1 VQQVAPG
8 STAVRVAFA
17 NEGMTMADGISFKTD
32 DAAIDIAAAGAALA
46 RHWGIEGRLTVLPG
60 EFDQNF
66 MVALNGQPTHVLK
79 IMRPGCEAAFVDLQ
93 CCALRHVVAC
103 DPALP
108 VPAVVAARDG
118 ADYVRLPGDHGAGR
132 LAWLITAMPGHLYA
146 LERPKTAALA
156 HAVGVAHGRLGV
168 ALSDFRHAALAR
180 SMKWDLAAADWIV
193 SHPQAIPE
201 PARRGLVDGIAA
213 RFTGDLKARL
223 AALPHV
229 AIHNDLND
237 HNFLVDAGAGDVR
250 VSGLLDFG
258 DMIPGARV
266 ADLAIAAAYLVLDEP
281 RPMATLEAYV
291 AGVHEVA
298 PLGDEELALL
308 WPLLLT
314 RLAVSVTNSGLGKLA
329 RPDDPYVVVS
339 ARGAWA
345 FLEASAC
352 WPEDYVT
359 ARLRRA
365 CGRPAHPGAAS
376 LATHLATLPPAAVL
390 AVSLR
395 DAPVLDLSVAGPG
408 SPDDPQRFDMT
419 ALGRHVDA
427 VAVDGVALGRYAEPR
442 LIYTAP
448 AFVTQTTTGR
458 ERRTVHLGVD
468 VFVPPGSV
476 VRAPYDGAVVD
487 VAIRPEDLDYGGVIV
502 LEHRTADGVAF
513 YTLYGHLSPGQLDH
527 RAGSR
532 VRAGEPIGVVGAP
545 GENGGWPPHLH
556 VQLGLTTLGR
566 GCDWPGV
573 AAPDDVDA
581 WLALYPNPAR
591 LLGVD
596 AARVDGRPA
605 AESAR
610 VDRRRHRFGHNVK
623 TSYRRPVT
631 AVRGIR
637 HHLYDAWGREY
648 IDAYNNVPQ
657 VGHCHP
663 RVVHRIAEQARLLQ
677 TNTRYLQDV
686 HLDFGDALAARCPA
700 PLEVCF
706 FVNSGSEANELAI
719 RLARAY
725 TGARDTVVL
734 EEGYHGNTNTA
745 IALSHYKFAGQ
756 GGSGPEPW
764 VHVAA
769 LPDPYRGR
777 YRGPDCGAA
786 YAAEVGAI
794 LDRLV
799 AERRRPAAFIAETL
813 PSVGGQI
820 VPPHGYLADVYARV
834 RAAGGLCIADEV
846 QTGYGR
852 LGEWFFGF
860 EGQGVV
866 PDILVLGK
874 PIGNGH
880 PIGAVVTTR
889 AIADAFAN
897 GMEFFSTFGGSS
909 VACAVGCEVLAI
921 VDDERLMAHA
931 RRLGERLLGGLRAL
945 AQTHALIGDVR
956 GHGLFLG
963 IEFVDDREA
972 RTPASAQT
980 EYIVERL
987 RDQRILVGTEG
998 HDNNI
1003 MKVRPPLTFDEAA
1016 ADRVLAALSVALAE
1030 RPAQPKP
1037 A

>member
-1 VQQVAPG
+1 
-8 STAVRVAFA
+8 
-17 NEGMTMADGISFKTD
+17 
-32 DAAIDIAAAGAALA
+32 
-46 RHWGIEGRLTVLPG
+46 
-60 EFDQNF
+60 
-66 MVALNGQPTHVLK
+66 
-79 IMRPGCEAAFVDLQ
+79 
-93 CCALRHVVAC
+93 
-103 DPALP
+103 
-108 VPAVVAARDG
+108 
-118 ADYVRLPGDHGAGR
+118 
-132 LAWLITAMPGHLYA
+132 
-146 LERPKTAALA
+146 
-156 HAVGVAHGRLGV
+156 
-168 ALSDFRHAALAR
+168 
-180 SMKWDLAAADWIV
+180 
-193 SHPQAIPE
+193 
-201 PARRGLVDGIAA
+201 
-213 RFTGDLKARL
+213 
-223 AALPHV
+223 
-229 AIHNDLND
+229 
-237 HNFLVDAGAGDVR
+237 
-250 VSGLLDFG
+250 
-258 DMIPGARV
+258 
-266 ADLAIAAAYLVLDEP
+266 
-281 RPMATLEAYV
+281 MATLEAYV
-291 AGVHEVA
+291 AGVHDVA
-298 PLGDEELALL
+298 PLSDEELSLL

-339 ARGAWA
+339 ERGAWD
-345 FLEASAC
+345 FLEASAS

-359 ARLRRA
+359 ARLRLA
-365 CGRPAHPGAAS
+365 CGRPAHPGAAA
-376 LATHLATLPPAAVL
+376 LARHLATLPSAAVV
-390 AVSLR
+390 AVPLR
-395 DAPVLDLSVAGPG
+395 AAPVLDLSIGGAG
-408 SPDDPQRFDMT
+408 SPDDPQRFDIA

-427 VAVDGVALGRYAEPR
+427 VAVGGVALGRYAEPR

-448 AFVTQTTTGR
+448 AFVTETPTGR

-468 VFVPPGSV
+468 VFVPSGSAV
-476 VRAPYDGAVVD
+476 CAPYDALVVD
-487 VAIRPEDLDYGGVIV
+487 VATRPDDLDYGGVIA
-502 LEHRTADGVAF
+502 LEHRTAEGVAF
-513 YTLYGHLSPGQLDH
+513 YTLYGHLSPAGFPH
-527 RAGSR
+527 RVGSR
-532 VRAGEPIGVVGAP
+532 VRAGEVIGAVGAP

-556 VQLGLTTLGR
+556 LQLGLTTLGR
-566 GCDWPGV
+566 GSDWPGV
-573 AAPDDVDA
+573 ASPDDVEA
-581 WLALYPNPAR
+581 WLALYPSPAG
-591 LLGVD
+591 LLGLD
-596 AARVDGRPA
+596 PARVDGRPGDD
-605 AESAR
+605 AR
-610 VDRRRHRFGHNVK
+610 RIERRRRRFSHNLK
-623 TSYRRPVT
+623 TSYRQPIT

-663 RVVHRIAEQARLLQ
+663 RVVRRIADQARLLQ

-734 EEGYHGNTNTA
+734 EEGYHGNTNAA
-745 IALSHYKFAGQ
+745 IALSHYKFAGK
-756 GGSGPEPW
+756 GGTGPEPW

-777 YRGPDCGAA
+777 YRGADSGAA

-799 AERRRPAAFIAETL
+799 AAGRRPAAFIAETL

-820 VPPHGYLADVYARV
+820 VPPAGYLADVYARV

-846 QTGYGR
+846 QTGLGR

-909 VACAVGCEVLAI
+909 VACAVGREVLSI
-921 VDDERLMAHA
+921 VDDEGLMAHA
-931 RRLGERLLGGLRAL
+931 RRIGDRLQAELRAL
-945 AQTHALIGDVR
+945 AQRHALIGDVR

-963 IEFVDDREA
+963 VEFVDDRDA
-972 RTPASAQT
+972 RTPASEQT
-980 EYIVERL
+980 DYLVARL
-987 RDQRILVGTEG
+987 REHRILVGTEG

-1003 MKVRPPLTFDEAA
+1003 IKVRPPLTFDDAA
-1016 ADRVLAALSVALAE
+1016 AERLLAALASVLAE
-1030 RPAQPKP
+1030 GPAQPR
-1037 A
+1037 

>member
-1 VQQVAPG
+1 
-8 STAVRVAFA
+8 
-17 NEGMTMADGISFKTD
+17 MADGIAFKND
-32 DAAIDIAAAGAALA
+32 AAAIDVAAARAALA
-46 RHWGIEGRLTVLPG
+46 EHWGIDGQLTVLPG

-66 MVALNGQPTHVLK
+66 MVTMHGHPSHVLK
-79 IMRPGCEAAFVDLQ
+79 IMRTGCEAAFVDLQ
-93 CCALRHVVAC
+93 CCALRHVVAR
-103 DPALP
+103 DPTLP
-108 VPAVVAARDG
+108 VPAVVAARNG
-118 ADYVRLPGDHGAGR
+118 ADFVRLPGKPDGER
-132 LAWLITAMPGHLYA
+132 LAWLITALPGHLYA

-156 HAVGVAHGRLGV
+156 RAVGVAHGRLGL
-168 ALSDFRHAALAR
+168 ALAAFGHAALAR
-180 SMKWDLAAADWIV
+180 ATKWDLQAADWIV
-193 SHPQAIPE
+193 AHPQSIPE
-201 PARRGLVDGIAA
+201 PSRRHLVDGIAS
-213 RFTGDLKARL
+213 RFVGELKARL
-223 AALPHV
+223 AALPHA

-237 HNFLVDAGAGDVR
+237 HNFLVHAEAGGAR

-281 RPMATLEAYV
+281 RPMETLEAYV

-298 PLGDEELALL
+298 PLDDEELALL

-339 ARGAWA
+339 ERGAWG
-345 FLEASAC
+345 FLEANAS

-359 ARLRRA
+359 ARLRLA
-365 CGRPAHPGAAS
+365 CGLPGHPGAQA
-376 LATHLATLPPAAVL
+376 LATQLATQPPAAVL
-390 AVSLR
+390 AVSVR
-395 DAPVLDLSVAGPG
+395 DAPVLDLSIGGRG
-408 SPDDPQRFDMT
+408 SPDDPQQFDMA
-419 ALGRHVDA
+419 ALERHVDA
-427 VAVDGVALGRYAEPR
+427 VAVGGVALGRYAEPR

-448 AFVTQTTTGR
+448 AFVTQTATGR
-458 ERRTVHLGVD
+458 ERRTVHLGLD
-468 VFVPPGSV
+468 VFVPSGSIV
-476 VRAPYDGAVVD
+476 CAPYDGIVVD
-487 VAIRPEDLDYGGVIV
+487 VATRPDDLDYGGVIV
-502 LEHRTADGVAF
+502 LEHRTTDGVPF
-513 YTLYGHLSPGQLDH
+513 YTLYGHLSSARFRH
-527 RAGSR
+527 RVGSR
-532 VRAGEPIGVVGAP
+532 VRAGESIGAVGAP
-545 GENGGWPPHLH
+545 DENGGWPPHLH
-556 VQLGLTTLGR
+556 LQIGLTTLGR
-566 GCDWPGV
+566 GSDWPGV
-573 AAPDDVDA
+573 ANPDDVEA
-581 WLALYPNPAR
+581 WLVLYPNPAR

-596 AARVDGRPA
+596 PALVDGRPGA
-605 AESAR
+605 DTVR
-610 VDRRRHRFGHNVK
+610 IDRRRHRFGHNLK
-623 TSYRRPVT
+623 TSYHRPIT

-663 RVVHRIAEQARLLQ
+663 RVARRIAEQARLLQ

-686 HLDFGDALAARCPA
+686 HLDFGDALAARFPA
-700 PLEVCF
+700 PLDVCF

-745 IALSHYKFAGQ
+745 IALSHYKFAGK
-756 GGSGPEPW
+756 GGTGPEPW

-777 YRGPDCGAA
+777 YRGSDSGAA
-786 YAAEVGAI
+786 YAATVGAI

-799 AERRRPAAFIAETL
+799 AAGRRPAAFIAETL

-820 VPPHGYLADVYARV
+820 VPPAGYLADVYARM

-846 QTGYGR
+846 QTGFGR

-866 PDILVLGK
+866 PDIVVLGK

-921 VDDERLMAHA
+921 VEDEGLMAHA
-931 RRLGERLLGGLRAL
+931 RHIGGHLLRGLRTL
-945 AQTHALIGDVR
+945 AQSHALIGDVR

-963 IEFVDDREA
+963 VEFVDDRDA
-972 RTPASAQT
+972 RTPATEQT
-980 EYIVERL
+980 GYLVERL

-1016 ADRVLAALSVALAE
+1016 ANRVLTALSVALGE
-1030 RPAQPKP
+1030 GPAQPKG